1 MKRLVLLAGALA
13 VTTAAHAADET
24 DMKANGEFRVRYFN
38 DMTPSGNKD
47 VPENISDIEGRMKLG
62 FTLKKGEKFQAH
74 VSMLHGTLF
83 GSDKGG
89 ASGTLVESGYNT
101 ATTNNLLLVNQ
112 AYGWWKAG
120 ESYSLKAGRFN
131 LDLGAGEFFSSDAW
145 NMVPTTHEGF
155 LAAIDTDFAGIAVA
169 LIKDKE
175 LTAQAGKDSDPE
187 QHNIILSADVKN
199 TPEALKTANL
209 TLVQISRSENAAAGA
224 ANGQH
229 IGVTLGGDMS
239 NVFWKAVA
247 AFQMGVASKV
257 SNVNPALATETK
269 FGGNMFDVTVGYS
282 MPETMGIKVW
292 ANYHSDSGDKDGM
305 SNGGTGADD
314 KLETYQALY
323 YDSHK
328 YAGLMDLFG
337 WGNLT
342 YWNVGASMT
351 AADDLE
357 VGLGLYGFSR
367 TKENSLTTTAVTH
380 NRSGNDRYSFET
392 ANSLANKSDL
402 GMELDVWA
410 SQKYASNF
418 SIDANLGMFM
428 PGSAFKDATVKKE
441 ATVMQLMLAG
451 TMMF

>member
-38 DMTPSGNKD
+38 DMTPSGIKDTPANK
-47 VPENISDIEGRMKLG
+47 SDIEGRMKLG
-62 FTLKKGEKFQAH
+62 FTLKKGEKFSAH
-74 VSMLHGTLF
+74 MTMLHGTKF
-83 GSDKGG
+83 GDEKALGGG
-89 ASGTLVESGYNT
+89 AANYSAHN
-101 ATTNNLLLVNQ
+101 ANNGLIVNQ

-131 LDLGAGEFFSSDAW
+131 VELGGGEFFSADAW
-145 NMVPTTHEGF
+145 NLVPTTHEGF
-155 LAAIDTDFAGIAVA
+155 LGVFDTDFASIAAA
-169 LIKDKE
+169 LVKVSE
-175 LTAQAGKDSDPE
+175 AGTATSADSDPE
-187 QHNIILSADVKN
+187 AHNIIVSADIKN
-199 TPEALKTANL
+199 MPEAVKTANV
-209 TLVQISRSENAAAGA
+209 TLVQMSKSETSTPASGAMNA
-224 ANGQH
+224 QH

-247 AFQMGVASKV
+247 AFQTGVQSKT
-257 SNVNPALATETK
+257 AAAETK
-269 FGGNMFDVTVGYS
+269 LAGNMFDVTVGYG
-282 MPETMGIKVW
+282 MPETMGLKMW
-292 ANYHSDSGDKDGM
+292 ANYHMDSGDD
-305 SNGGTGADD
+305 STTDQNNND
-314 KLETYQALY
+314 YQALF

-328 YAGLMDLFG
+328 YAGLMDIFG

-342 YWNVGASMT
+342 YWNLGASMA

-357 VGLGLYGFSR
+357 VGLALYGFSKS
-367 TKENSLTTTAVTH
+367 KENGATLNA
-380 NRSGNDRYSFET
+380 SGNDRF
-392 ANSLANKSDL
+392 AAFRGGAAAAKADL

-428 PGSAFKDATVKKE
+428 PGAAFKDATPKRE
-441 ATVMQLMLAG
+441 ATIMQLMLAG